1 MDTSGVIQLI
11 VLFLLVILSAFF
23 SSAETAL
30 TTVNRVKMRTLEEE
44 GVKRAAIVNKILD
57 RYSKMLNAILIGNN
71 IVNLSASSLTTTL
84 VIRLGFGAYIGIFT
98 GVLTF
103 IILLV
108 GEIVPKTW
116 ASLNSEKIS
125 LAYSRT
131 IYYMMK
137 LMTPVIF
144 IVDAIAGGILRLL
157 HIDSSKK
164 ETITEN
170 ELKTYVDVSHEDGEI
185 ETEERELI
193 YNVFEF
199 SDTCAK
205 DIMIPRVNMV
215 TISSEGTYDELL
227 SIFKESMYTRLPVYQ
242 EDKDSMLGF
251 INIKDFFLADHSDFQ
266 LAPLIRDAY
275 YTYEYKKTADLL
287 LEMRVKSLHV
297 AFVLNEYG
305 STVGMI
311 TLEDLLEELV
321 GEIRDEYDED
331 EKELIQKIEENIF
344 LIEGSMNLSDIND
357 ALGTDLNS
365 DDYDSIGG
373 IIIGQLD
380 RLPEDEEAVTL
391 EDGTVLQVKGI
402 DQNRISHVLLTLPK
416 KEENAPTEDSPF
428 DKDSQAEQNTQT
440 KQNAAGETDSNDIL
454 LKEKKTEAAV

>member
-11 VLFLLVILSAFF
+11 VLFILVLLSAFF

-44 GVKRAAIVNKILD
+44 GSRRAAIVNKILD

-71 IVNLSASSLTTTL
+71 VVNLSASSLTTTL
-84 VIRLGFGAYIGIFT
+84 VIKLGFGAYIGVFT

-103 IILLV
+103 VILLI

-116 ASLNSEKIS
+116 ASLNSEKIA

-144 IVDAIAGGILRLL
+144 IVDAIANGILRLL

-215 TISSEGTYDELL
+215 TIGSDGTYEELL
-227 SIFKESMYTRLPVYQ
+227 SIFKESMYTRIPVYQ

-251 INIKDFFLADHSDFQ
+251 INIKDFFLAEGGSFQ
-266 LAPLIRDAY
+266 LASLIRDAY

-287 LEMRVKSLHV
+287 LEMREKSMNV

-331 EKELIQKIEENIF
+331 EKELIQKMDEHVY

-357 ALGTDLNS
+357 AIGTDLNS

-402 DQNRISHVLLTLPK
+402 DQNRISHVLLTLPL
-416 KEENAPTEDSPF
+416 KEEPQKE
-428 DKDSQAEQNTQT
+428 
-440 KQNAAGETDSNDIL
+440 ETD
-454 LKEKKTEAAV
+454 KETEKEQIEAAV

>member
-1 MDTSGVIQLI
+1 MDTPGVIGILVLLLLI
-11 VLFLLVILSAFF
+11 VLSGFF

-30 TTVNRVKMRTLEEE
+30 TTVNRVKIRNMIEE
-44 GVKRAAIVNKILD
+44 GNKRAVIVERILD

-71 IVNLSASSLTTTL
+71 IVNLSASALCTTL
-84 VIRLGFGAYIGIFT
+84 VIDMGANAYVGVAT

-103 IILLV
+103 VILLV

-116 ASLNSEKIS
+116 ASLNAEKIS
-125 LAYSRT
+125 LSYAW
-131 IYYMMK
+131 IVYYMIK

-144 IVDAIAGGILRLL
+144 IVDAISGGILRLI
-157 HIDSSKK
+157 HIDPSKRND
-164 ETITEN
+164 TITEN

-199 SDTCAK
+199 SDTCAR

-215 TISSEGTYDELL
+215 TIASDAGYDE
-227 SIFKESMYTRLPVYQ
+227 IFETFKDSMYTRLPVYQ
-242 EDKDSMLGF
+242 EEKDSMLGF
-251 INIKDFFLADHSDFQ
+251 INIKDFFLTKDTDVIFS
-266 LAPLIRDAY
+266 LESLTREAY

-287 LEMRVKSLHV
+287 LEMREKSMNV

-331 EKELIQKIEENIF
+331 EKELIQSVGEGCY
-344 LIEGSMNLSDIND
+344 LIEGSMSLSDIND
-357 ALGTDLNS
+357 TIGTELDS
-365 DDYDSIGG
+365 EDYDSIGG
-373 IIIGQLD
+373 IIIGQLN
-380 RLPEDEEAVTL
+380 RLPEDGESVTL
-391 EDGTVLQVKGI
+391 PDGTTLQVKGLE
-402 DQNRISHVLLTLPK
+402 QNRISQVLLTLPPIEAD
-416 KEENAPTEDSPF
+416 KENSNESE
-428 DKDSQAEQNTQT
+428 QAV
-440 KQNAAGETDSNDIL
+440 ETDH
-454 LKEKKTEAAV
+454 

>member
-11 VLFLLVILSAFF
+11 VLFILVILSAFF

-71 IVNLSASSLTTTL
+71 IVNLSASSLTTSL

-137 LMTPVIF
+137 LLTPVIF
-144 IVDAIAGGILRLL
+144 IVDAIAGGVLRLL

-215 TISSEGTYDELL
+215 TISSDGTYDELL

-251 INIKDFFLADHSDFQ
+251 INIKDFFLADDSSFQ
-266 LAPLIRDAY
+266 LEPLIRDAY

-287 LEMRVKSLHV
+287 LEMR
-297 AFVLNEYG
+297 
-305 STVGMI
+305 
-311 TLEDLLEELV
+311 
-321 GEIRDEYDED
+321 
-331 EKELIQKIEENIF
+331 EK
-344 LIEGSMNLSDIND
+344 
-357 ALGTDLNS
+357 
-365 DDYDSIGG
+365 
-373 IIIGQLD
+373 
-380 RLPEDEEAVTL
+380 
-391 EDGTVLQVKGI
+391 
-402 DQNRISHVLLTLPK
+402 
-416 KEENAPTEDSPF
+416 
-428 DKDSQAEQNTQT
+428 
-440 KQNAAGETDSNDIL
+440 
-454 LKEKKTEAAV
+454 